1 MPVDKKGSKRAIRPL
16 RMVLSDETY
25 ETIRSMVL
33 THEIAPGERINI
45 DALARELQVSQTP
58 VREALARLE
67 SEDLVIKEP
76 LKGYAAT
83 QLLSVKQLDDLFQF
97 RSIIE
102 PWAASSAAMH
112 RDEADIEALNQELAA
127 GRAAGELGPE
137 AAYAA
142 MSEHDARFHE
152 LIAGISGSDFVR
164 DAFVRTHCHLH
175 LFRLYQVLQSYMR
188 DNREEAELVGE
199 IFKLYYQPA
208 GGFLAFHEHEA
219 IARAII
225 EGDAEKASVL
235 MRQHIESSRLRF
247 GPTIQAIHERHGLAA
262 QVTGAR

>member
-1 MPVDKKGSKRAIRPL
+1 MAASKPRSKQVTRPL

-25 ETIRSMVL
+25 ETIRGMLL

-45 DALARELQVSQTP
+45 DALARELEVSQTP

-83 QLLSVKQLDDLFQF
+83 RLLTVKQLDDLFQF
-97 RSIIE
+97 RTLIE
-102 PWAASSAAMH
+102 PWAASAAATYA
-112 RDEADIEALNQELAA
+112 DEAAIQALNDELAT
-127 GRAAGELGPE
+127 GRAAGKLSGEE
-137 AAYAA
+137 AYAA

-152 LIAGISGSDFVR
+152 LVAKISGSDFVR
-164 DAFVRTHCHLH
+164 DAFERTHCHLH

-188 DNREEAELVGE
+188 ENREEAELVSE
-199 IFKLYYQPA
+199 IFKLYYQPK
-208 GGFLAFHEHEA
+208 GGFLAFREHEA
-219 IARAII
+219 IANAITRQDP
-225 EGDAEKASVL
+225 EQASAL

-247 GPTIQAIHERHGLAA
+247 GPTIQAIQDRQGQGGKA
-262 QVTGAR
+262 GKD